1 MTCCIV
7 SKTVR
12 VEVQIRDD
20 LTGCEYTYFGACVAD
35 CEKYFLGLF
44 CGNRKY
50 TITYVDV
57 K

>member
-1 MTCCIV
+1 MIHCIV
-7 SKTVR
+7 SKPVN
-12 VEVQIRDD
+12 VEVNIKDD
-20 LTGCEYTYFGACVAD
+20 LTGCEYTYFGKCVAD
-35 CEKYFLGLF
+35 CEKYFLSLF